1 MHKANKNKD
10 SALSNQN
17 VKSSIE
23 KKILEADQKPLAPA
37 LQLILGKY
45 LEHVSNSSSFLIILL
60 SFKQKSQMCK

>member
-1 MHKANKNKD
+1 MHKTNKD

-17 VKSSIE
+17 VKSFIE

-45 LEHVSNSSSFLIILL
+45 LEHVSNYSFPHHFTFL
-60 SFKQKSQMCK
+60 QTEATDVQMN